1 MQTSWVRRLLSVVAF
16 AILLT
21 GLVACGGVK
30 DTTIPAPPGATEVKK
45 GDDSITDLLIDGMT
59 PALEKAATDEKGKV
73 DKQIYYNTS
82 SSVADVAKFY
92 EAEMTKLGWKKID
105 NSEVS
110 AENAFLGYESGSN
123 GAFIFAFDNA
133 SFGGTGTLV
142 LTANVSK

>member
-1 MQTSWVRRLLSVVAF
+1 MHSSWVRRFLSVMAF
-16 AILLT
+16 ALVLT

-30 DTTIPAPPGATEVKK
+30 DTTIPAPAGATEVKK
-45 GDDSITDLLIDGMT
+45 GDDATTDLLIDTMT
-59 PALEKAATDEKGKV
+59 PALESAATQEKGKV
-73 DKQIYYNTS
+73 DKQIFYKTS

-92 EAEMTKLGWKKID
+92 EDEMTKRGWKKID
-105 NSEVS
+105 NSEITV
-110 AENAFLGYESGSN
+110 ENAFLGYESGDK